1 MKRTGRS
8 PFDPILALRVLV
20 SHRVDFVVI
29 GGLAAR
35 LRGSP
40 TVTNDLDISY
50 RRGRENLDRL
60 AAALRELDAHLRDA
74 PRSLPFIVDA
84 KTIAAGDHFTLETRA
99 GNLDLIGSPAG
110 TAGYDELER
119 LAEKMSIEG
128 MDIPVASLED
138 LITMKR
144 AVGRPKDRVEVEILT
159 ALQDEIAAR
168 RRKKR

>member
-1 MKRTGRS
+1 MKAAGSS

-20 SHRVDFVVI
+20 SHAVDFVVI

-40 TVTNDLDISY
+40 TVTNDLDICY

-60 AAALRELDAHLRDA
+60 AAALRELGAHLRDA

-99 GNLDLIGSPAG
+99 GNL
-110 TAGYDELER
+110 
-119 LAEKMSIEG
+119 
-128 MDIPVASLED
+128 
-138 LITMKR
+138 
-144 AVGRPKDRVEVEILT
+144 
-159 ALQDEIAAR
+159 
-168 RRKKR
+168 